1 LELTPYRLK
10 LFYFENHASSRLS
23 PDFISSY
30 MESEQAA
37 GRYSQPYTPSELE
50 ALIGPFRTSPIGLTP
65 KPNSSKF
72 RLIQDLSFPRNH
84 PSIQSVNAGISSDDF
99 PTAWGTF
106 DVTSALI
113 LSLPQGCRA
122 ATFDISAAYRLTP
135 IRPDQQNAFCLL
147 WDGKVRV
154 DRAVM
159 FGMSSSAGVFGCV
172 ADMLVDIYIAAG
184 FGPLTKWVDDF
195 FVICLPGC
203 SWTESD
209 FVNLTAS
216 IGIPWSM
223 EKLRPLSTI
232 QRYIGFDWNLE
243 AKTVSIPPEKISRIQ
258 SLLRLWVSEDTRVTE
273 HEAASLHGKLV
284 HISCIYPLIRP
295 FLRSLSHFSH
305 KFKSFRAHLHPPGP
319 VVADLHWIISML
331 ETLPNELPLMHSVPI
346 DLDWWGDASTSFG
359 IGVTIKNFW
368 AVWRWAPG
376 VKVGPKQQYDIG
388 WAEAAAIELALLLAI
403 SEGFLSPGHYLVRS
417 DNSGVVAAL
426 NNGRSRSQETNT
438 ILKSIYGKMAQHGIR
453 LTASYVTSRTNM
465 ADALSRGDIAAFF
478 SV

>member
-1 LELTPYRLK
+1 
-10 LFYFENHASSRLS
+10 
-23 PDFISSY
+23 

-84 PSIQSVNAGISSDDF
+84 PTIQSVNAGISSDDF

-106 DVTSALI
+106 ETTAALI
-113 LSLPQGCRA
+113 LSLPQGCQA

-135 IRPDQQNAFCLL
+135 VRPDQQNALCLF

-159 FGMSSSAGVFGCV
+159 FGLTSSAGVFGCV
-172 ADMLVDIYIAAG
+172 ADMLIDIYITAG

-195 FVICLPGC
+195 FVIRLPEC

-209 FVNLTAS
+209 FIDLTAA

-223 EKLRPLSTI
+223 EKLRPLSHI
-232 QRYIGFDWNLE
+232 QRYIGFDWNLVT
-243 AKTVSIPPEKISRIQ
+243 KTVSVPPEKASRIQ
-258 SLLRLWVSEDTRVTE
+258 ALLHHWVLETTKVTE

-295 FLRSLSHFSH
+295 FLRTLSHFSH
-305 KFKSFRAHLHPPGP
+305 KFKSFRALLRPPGP
-319 VVADLHWIISML
+319 VIADLHWIISML
-331 ETLPNELPLMHSVPI
+331 ETLPNELPLMHSDPI

-359 IGVTIKNFW
+359 IGVTIRNFW
-368 AVWRWAPG
+368 AVWQWAPG
-376 VKVGPKQQYDIG
+376 VKVGPKQRFDIG
-388 WAEAAAIELALLLAI
+388 WAEAAAVELALLLAI

-426 NNGRSRSQETNT
+426 NNGRSRSRETNV
-438 ILKSIYGKMAQHGIR
+438 ILKNIFIVLAQQRVR
-453 LTASYVTSRTNM
+453 LTAIYVPSRSNVV
-465 ADALSRGDIAAFF
+465 DALSRGDVAAFLKGF
-478 SV
+478 PQAHTHSIPSLPDHLSQLIVPFQ